1 MFKIKNGNDFD
12 FSARYDGREYT
23 FPAGKTRA
31 CDDDAAHHIFG
42 LGSDNKMN
50 VLTRHGWVKP
60 LEPISVGMAVLNK
73 FAFELIQ
80 PKLDVPM
87 ATDGPEEDEGDEP
100 ETVAQDADQ
109 KVPRAPGQINIR
121 ERLAQRPAA

>member
-12 FSARYDGREYT
+12 FVARYDGREYT

-42 LGSDNKMN
+42 LGADNKMA

-60 LEPISVGMAVLNK
+60 MEAVSIGMAVLNK
-73 FAFELIQ
+73 FSFELIQ

-87 ATDGPEEDEGDEP
+87 ATDGMEDDDGQ
-100 ETVAQDADQ
+100 ETGTTAEATH
-109 KVPRAPGQINIR
+109 PAARATGQINIR
-121 ERLAQRPAA
+121 ERLQRPAA